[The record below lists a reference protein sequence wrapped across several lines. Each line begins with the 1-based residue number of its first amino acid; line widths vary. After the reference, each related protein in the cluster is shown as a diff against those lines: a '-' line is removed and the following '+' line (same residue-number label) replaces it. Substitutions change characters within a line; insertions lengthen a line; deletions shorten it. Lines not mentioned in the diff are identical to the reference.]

1 MKHRTRLERAEQR
14 EAAANHLAQ
23 GQPLRQVAADL
34 GVARSTLRDWCA
46 AAPVAGLPPE
56 VAACLATPAGVRW
69 LHRLVVVLHLIIT
82 LRAGAGVRLVCEF
95 LELSGLSAVVGAAYG
110 SQYALTVQ
118 VQDAVAQ
125 QAQAQRSVLATGMP
139 PRAVTV
145 CEDETFHPDVCLV
158 AIEPVSNFILLEQY
172 APDRTA
178 ATWTQALATAVE
190 GLPVTVI
197 QGTSDEATALRR
209 HVAKDLGAQHATDL
223 FHGQHE
229 VSKGT
234 SLHLARQVKQATAA
248 VAVAQQAVDAAQDA
262 RRAYETQR
270 PRPRGRPPTFT
281 ARLDAARTDL
291 IRAERAQAEAHA
303 RQAQA
308 REQIRELGNLY
319 HPYDLVRGGAQA
331 VAHVAARFAAVWA
344 RLAQLADAADLPAR
358 AREHLAK
365 AQRLTVPW
373 LATLAFFWATVQT
386 RV

>member
-14 EAAANHLAQ
+14 GVAANQLAQ

-34 GVARSTLRDWCA
+34 GVARRTLRDWCA

-56 VAACLATPAGVRW
+56 VAACLTTPAGTRW
-69 LHRLVVVLHLIIT
+69 LHPLVVVMHLIIT

-95 LELSGLSAVVGAAYG
+95 LELSGLSAVVGASYG

-118 VQDAVAQ
+118 VQEGLAQ
-125 QAQAQRSVLATGMP
+125 RAQAQRAALAAAMP

-145 CEDETFHPDVCLV
+145 CEDETFHPEICLV

-178 ATWTQALATAVE
+178 ATWTQALATAVD

-209 HVAKDLGAQHATDL
+209 HVAKDLGAQHASDL

-248 VAVAQQAVDAAQDA
+248 VAAEPPSA
-262 RRAYETQR
+262 
-270 PRPRGRPPTFT
+270 RPPPHLH
-281 ARLDAARTDL
+281 R
-291 IRAERAQAEAHA
+291 
-303 RQAQA
+303 
-308 REQIRELGNLY
+308 
-319 HPYDLVRGGAQA
+319 
-331 VAHVAARFAAVWA
+331 
-344 RLAQLADAADLPAR
+344 PA
-358 AREHLAK
+358 
-365 AQRLTVPW
+365 
-373 LATLAFFWATVQT
+373 
-386 RV
+386 